1 MIVRDAPA
9 LAGTLE
15 VGLKISDLNQEEKKL
30 LWDHLKSSHPEYA
43 NELKTLLS
51 TEPLA
56 TLVLE
61 FAASPFIEE
70 QYVPKMLRLKMARF

>member
-1 MIVRDAPA
+1 MIVRDALA

-15 VGLKISDLNQEEKKL
+15 VGLNISDLNQEEKKL
-30 LWDHLKSSHPEYA
+30 LWDHLKSSHPAYA

-61 FAASPFIEE
+61 FSASPFIEE
-70 QYVPKMLRLKMARF
+70 KYVPKILRLKMSRF